1 MQIKVI
7 LTRSEMHETGLDEED
22 LKEGIKDLVDSGI
35 YFGDIQIDLL
45 ITDGIAPISLDG
57 TCKPSLQVQM

>member
-7 LTRSEMHETGLDEED
+7 LTRSEMQETGLDEED
-22 LKEGIKDLVDSGI
+22 LKEGIKDLIDSGI
-35 YFGDIQIDLL
+35 YFGDIQIELL
-45 ITDGIAPISLDG
+45 ITDSMQQILLPG

>member
-7 LTRSEMHETGLDEED
+7 LTRSEMQETGLDEED

-35 YFGDIQIDLL
+35 YFGDI
-45 ITDGIAPISLDG
+45 
-57 TCKPSLQVQM
+57 